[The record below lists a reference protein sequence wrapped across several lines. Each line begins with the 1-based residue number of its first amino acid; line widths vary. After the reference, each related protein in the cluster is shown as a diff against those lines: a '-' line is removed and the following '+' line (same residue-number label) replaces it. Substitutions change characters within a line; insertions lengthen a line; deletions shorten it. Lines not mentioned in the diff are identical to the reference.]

1 MKKQNKS
8 NWQTIV
14 FATIAAVVFMFAT
27 SSLASAQT
35 TYKVGDRVEIGVSG
49 EWVKAEV
56 FRVASNGSVYV
67 RIDGS
72 SSDILAS
79 PLYMR
84 PAKAAAQT
92 DNRNNADGQDQNQV
106 DKDTKAT
113 ENPKET
119 TKANKYGTRD
129 PRTCKDMKAPAKG
142 AITAALATKYVICDI
157 EKVDGQ
163 YLYLVENVKVEA
175 VGGGIPYAA
184 IIGHRSFPEV
194 DVKHPV
200 NPIRGSLTKYQC
212 YEVNP
217 DFPHSAPDKNCIRYE
232 EPVAKGYCY
241 KTTFGDWRC
250 HMADFSNK
258 NENWFPG
265 VAPPKP

>member
-1 MKKQNKS
+1 MKKQNQS

-14 FATIAAVVFMFAT
+14 FAVIATLVFIFAT
-27 SSLASAQT
+27 NSPAFAQT
-35 TYKVGDRVEIGVSG
+35 TYKVGDRVEVKVSG

-56 FRVASNGSVYV
+56 LKVESNGSVYV

-72 SSDILAS
+72 SSDVLTF
-79 PLYMR
+79 PDYMR

-92 DNRNNADGQDQNQV
+92 DNRNNADGQVQNPA
-106 DKDTKAT
+106 DKDTEAT
-113 ENPKET
+113 ENTEET

-142 AITAALATKYVICDI
+142 APSAALALKYVICEI
-157 EKVDGQ
+157 EKVSGQ
-163 YLYLVENVKVEA
+163 YLYLVENVKVE
-175 VGGGIPYAA
+175 VGGGRPYNPNSD
-184 IIGHRSFPEV
+184 INVPEINVKFPIYS
-194 DVKHPV
+194 
-200 NPIRGSLTKYQC
+200 IRGSLTKYQC

-217 DFPHSAPDKNCIRYE
+217 NFTISAPGKNCTRYE
-232 EPVAKGYCY
+232 EPKAKGDCY

-250 HMADFSNK
+250 YMTDLSNK